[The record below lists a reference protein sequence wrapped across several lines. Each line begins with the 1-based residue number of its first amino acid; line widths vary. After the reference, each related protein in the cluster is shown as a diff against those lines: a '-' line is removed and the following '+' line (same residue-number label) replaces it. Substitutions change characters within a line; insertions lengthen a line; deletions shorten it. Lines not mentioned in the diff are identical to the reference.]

1 LSRLEPSLGATA
13 PTYKKLVARPQ
24 PSRAAERVLPC
35 SRVLPSTHSHVKILS
50 TPLTPLLQG
59 GTITYT
65 LYLCHFQKK
74 KRHNFGQKLIN
85 LENFHTFYT
94 FRSPVPRC
102 GATWPGPS
110 SPEGAKFHA
119 SFLNIQPD
127 WYLYTRYPLARVRDP
142 EHWYARAALRVH
154 RGPSGH
160 KRGQSSLTQGRI
172 STFYKGWR
180 FPKKRPNKRPP
191 GQRSAIGRKPPLV
204 YETGCYRLTIPP
216 GGGCPRVSECLLTKQ
231 NACWRVSE
239 YLLIYKTYQSMVIDR
254 QHQ

>member
-13 PTYKKLVARPQ
+13 PTYKNLVAGPQ

-85 LENFHTFYT
+85 LENFHTFCT
-94 FRSPVPRC
+94 FQYPVPRC
-102 GATWPGPS
+102 GATRPGPS
-110 SPEGAKFHA
+110 IPPFRD
-119 SFLNIQPD
+119 FF
-127 WYLYTRYPLARVRDP
+127 LYTRYPLARVRGP
-142 EHWYARAALRVH
+142 EHWYARAGLRVP

-180 FPKKRPNKRPP
+180 FPKKRP
-191 GQRSAIGRKPPLV
+191 S
-204 YETGCYRLTIPP
+204 
-216 GGGCPRVSECLLTKQ
+216 
-231 NACWRVSE
+231 
-239 YLLIYKTYQSMVIDR
+239 
-254 QHQ
+254 